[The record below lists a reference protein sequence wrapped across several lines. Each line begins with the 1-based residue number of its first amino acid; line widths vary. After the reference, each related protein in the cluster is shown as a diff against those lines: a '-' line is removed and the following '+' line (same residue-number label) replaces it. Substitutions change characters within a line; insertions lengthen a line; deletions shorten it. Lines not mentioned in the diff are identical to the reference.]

1 MSTQELQLLGGVVI
15 GWLVQQFAR
24 APKSIP
30 AWVSW
35 AGIGLAGVGVYIWVT
50 PDVGKVFAENWR
62 VGVAG
67 LITFLLQIRGSAS
80 TSSDVKL
87 AAATDSKA

>member
-1 MSTQELQLLGGVVI
+1 VTPQELQLLGGVVI
-15 GWLVQQFAR
+15 GWVVQKFAR

-30 AWVSW
+30 AWVTW
-35 AGIGLAGVGVYIWVT
+35 VGIAIAGVGVYIWVT

-62 VGVAG
+62 AGLAG

-80 TSSDVKL
+80 TSSDTRL
-87 AAATDSKA
+87 APATDSRP